1 MIIRRCFKWGSRWCK
16 NLCNGSSFHTCRG
29 PIDSTFGVKGVWREG
44 GNGVRV
50 GESERR
56 EARGREGKEGMERER
71 KKATEREV

>member
-29 PIDSTFGVKGVWREG
+29 PIDSTFGVKGVWREE

-56 EARGREGKEGMERER
+56 EARGREGKEGMERDR
-71 KKATEREV
+71 KKAKEREV